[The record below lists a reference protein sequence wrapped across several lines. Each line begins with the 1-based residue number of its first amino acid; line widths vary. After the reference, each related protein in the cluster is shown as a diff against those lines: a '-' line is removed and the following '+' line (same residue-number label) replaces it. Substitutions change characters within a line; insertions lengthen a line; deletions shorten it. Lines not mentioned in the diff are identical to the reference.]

1 MDTQEVK
8 DAFIEMTKKLIRQ
21 VTDERE
27 LQNVRPELLQEI
39 RENVRSVKSWQDGDE
54 FLIAV
59 RG

>member
-21 VTDERE
+21 VTDERG
-27 LQNVRPELLQEI
+27 LQNVRPELLREI

-54 FLIAV
+54 FLVAV

>member
-54 FLIAV
+54 FLVAV